1 MTNPEVMKKAVQ
13 NTLIVQAVLLAS
25 VLCGCQRESDTL
37 SVDEAI
43 SFVPRVLPLS
53 DDAVEGTKG
62 SLKESAT
69 LATSDIFH
77 ISAWTDAA
85 APETAPAHTIPSGSK
100 VIYRTSLYKD
110 PYWITVDAE
119 GHDVEYLVK
128 KDRRMVFYAYSNL
141 PSADGAAS
149 VSDTYDGQVLSYDV
163 SKAAASDMQTDIL
176 MACQEHTASSGTVP
190 LQFCHPLVAV
200 SFKKGTISAGC
211 SIAAIAIEGVY
222 KSASAMITP
231 ESAAQTAVADK
242 FLWSDMTGET
252 TVSLSGVTVD
262 ATTHQIGSYLLLIPQ
277 DFTSNVSARIR
288 VTLADGLDIYYPL
301 KEKWESGHIVTYTI
315 SFEK

>member
-1 MTNPEVMKKAVQ
+1 MKKAVQ
-13 NTLIVQAVLLAS
+13 KLFVVQTVLLAS
-25 VLCGCQRESDTL
+25 VLCGCQSESDTL
-37 SVDEAI
+37 SADEAV

-53 DDAVEGTKG
+53 DDAVKGTKG

-85 APETAPAHTIPSGSK
+85 APETVPAHTIPSGSK
-100 VIYRTSLYKD
+100 VVYRTSLYKD

-119 GHDVEYLVK
+119 GHDVEYLK
-128 KDRRMVFYAYSNL
+128 KNRRMVFYAYSNL

-200 SFKKGTISAGC
+200 SFEKGTISAGC

-242 FLWSDMTGET
+242 FLWSDITGET
-252 TVSLSGVTVD
+252 TVSLSDVTVD
-262 ATTHQIGSYLLLIPQ
+262 ATTDQIGSYLLLIPQ
-277 DFTSNVSARIR
+277 DFTSNVSARIK